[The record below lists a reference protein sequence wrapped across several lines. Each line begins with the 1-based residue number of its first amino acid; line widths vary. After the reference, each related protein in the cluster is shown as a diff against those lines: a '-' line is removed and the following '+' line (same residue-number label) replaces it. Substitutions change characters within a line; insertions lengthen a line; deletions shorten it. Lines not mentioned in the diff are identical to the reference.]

1 MVLNVVFLPFA
12 FIDPSSQPSPSLQVG
27 LQSLCT
33 ALCTGTHRYD
43 TISPEAL
50 LLIAEP
56 ATTPIVGVYTP
67 PALNPNERI

>member
-1 MVLNVVFLPFA
+1 MLFFSHLHLLTHRHNLVRRYKSGSNRCVLLV
-12 FIDPSSQPSPSLQVG
+12 
-27 LQSLCT
+27 
-33 ALCTGTHRYD
+33 CTGTHRYD